1 MSDINYITAFTV
13 GLIASVSSCMA
24 VVGGIVLSMSANYT
38 KSGENNFKPQL
49 LFHIGRL
56 VSFFIFGGVVGLL
69 GASFQL
75 SATSNFVLTFL
86 VAMVMIILGLNLLDI
101 FPWASKLQITL
112 PGSFRDKIQNFKNF
126 NHNLTPILIGVVTF
140 FLPCG
145 FTQSMQI
152 YTLSTGSFWTGAF
165 TMLTFALGTLP
176 VLAIL
181 SFGSL
186 GIHKKAW
193 SGIFLKIA
201 GIVVIFFG
209 LFNLMNSLAI
219 IDIKLPSFNYSR
231 NIQTAITSNV
241 DQENGIQIINL
252 TVSGGYSPEK
262 SVAKAGVPTIIRFN
276 TSNTFDCSLSV
287 RIPSKNINQFLP
299 QTGTTDIN
307 IGTQSAGL
315 FRGTCGM
322 GMYVF
327 EIDFK

>member
-1 MSDINYITAFTV
+1 MSDINYITSFTV
-13 GLIASVSSCMA
+13 GLIASISSCMA
-24 VVGGIVLSMSANYT
+24 VVGGIVLSMSANYS
-38 KSGENNFKPQL
+38 KNGENNFKSQL

-56 VSFFIFGGVVGLL
+56 VSFFLLGGVVGLL

-75 SATSNFVLTFL
+75 SATANFILTFV
-86 VAMVMIILGLNLLDI
+86 VAIVMIILGLNLLDI

-112 PGSFRDKIQNFKNF
+112 PSSFKNKIQNFKYL
-126 NHNLTPILIGVVTF
+126 NHNLAPVLIGIATF

-165 TMLTFALGTLP
+165 TMLSFALGTLP

-193 SGIFLKIA
+193 SGIFLKTA

-219 IDIKLPSFNYSR
+219 IDIKLPTFSYSR
-231 NIQTAITSNV
+231 NIQTVITNNV
-241 DQENGIQIINL
+241 SQEEGVQIINL
-252 TVSGGYSPEK
+252 TASGGYSPER
-262 SVAKAGVPTIIRFN
+262 SVAKANVPTVIRFN

-299 QTGTTDIN
+299 QIGITDIN
-307 IGTQSAGL
+307 IGTQSVGL
-315 FRGTCGM
+315 FRGSCGM
-322 GMYVF
+322 GMYPF
-327 EIDFK
+327 EVDFK

>member
-24 VVGGIVLSMSANYT
+24 VVGGIVLSMSANYA
-38 KSGENNFKPQL
+38 KNGENNFKPQL
-49 LFHIGRL
+49 LFHLGRL
-56 VSFFIFGGVVGLL
+56 VSFFLLGGVVGLL

-75 SATSNFVLTFL
+75 NTTGTFVLTFM
-86 VAMVMIILGLNLLDI
+86 VAIVMIILGLNLLDI

-112 PGSFRDKIQNFKNF
+112 PSSFKNKIQNFKNL
-126 NHNLTPILIGVVTF
+126 NHTLAPVLIGIATF

-165 TMLTFALGTLP
+165 TMLSFALGTLP

-193 SGIFLKIA
+193 SGIFLKTA

-219 IDIKLPSFNYSR
+219 IDIKLPSFNYSK
-231 NIQTAITSNV
+231 NLQTEITNNV
-241 DQENGIQIINL
+241 SQENGIQIINL
-252 TVSGGYSPEK
+252 TAGGGYSPER
-262 SVAKAGVPTIIRFN
+262 SVAKAGMPTVIRFN
-276 TSNTFDCSLSV
+276 TINTFDCSLSV
-287 RIPSKNINQFLP
+287 RIPSKNINKFLP
-299 QTGTTDIN
+299 QTGSTDIS
-307 IGTQSAGL
+307 IGTQPVGT
-315 FRGTCGM
+315 FRGSCGM
-322 GMYVF
+322 GMYPF
-327 EIDFK
+327 EVDFR